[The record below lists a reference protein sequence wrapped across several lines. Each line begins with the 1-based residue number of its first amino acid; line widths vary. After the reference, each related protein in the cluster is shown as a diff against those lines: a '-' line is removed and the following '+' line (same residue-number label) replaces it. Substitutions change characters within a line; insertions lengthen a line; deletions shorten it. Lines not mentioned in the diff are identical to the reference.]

1 MPRRRPSGKSNSRSK
16 PRPVDRKDS
25 KIKRWNKASDIE
37 LDEEDQC
44 TFSYPDNDFMLLKI
58 IIILVHASRDK
69 ILLNGDGDVDDE
81 DGDENEVFALEGV
94 SDEDSE
100 EVEEAENEGG
110 AHAEDE
116 DEDLVVSKSK
126 TKTKTKLKKASSPS
140 DTGSEDESWGR
151 SKSAYYSSNAAQID
165 SEDEE
170 ANELEE
176 QEARRLQV
184 KARDAIH
191 EDDFGLG
198 EGLEPESD
206 AEVEYVASFV
216 CFSWLTLFSDI
227 HQRNDHGPRLM
238 YP

>member
-1 MPRRRPSGKSNSRSK
+1 M
-16 PRPVDRKDS
+16 DRKDG

-44 TFSYPDNDFMLLKI
+44 TLSYSENDFMLKT

-69 ILLNGDGDVDDE
+69 ILLNEDGDDEDE
-81 DGDENEVFALEGV
+81 DGDEEEVFALEGV

-100 EVEEAENEGG
+100 EAEGDEDEDGL

-116 DEDLVVSKSK
+116 DDEEDAVVTRRK
-126 TKTKTKLKKASSPS
+126 TKSKKASSP

-165 SEDEE
+165 SGDEE

-176 QEARRLQV
+176 QEARKLQL
-184 KARDAIH
+184 KARDAID
-191 EDDFGLG
+191 EGDFGLG
-198 EGLEPESD
+198 EGLEPASD
-206 AEVEYVASFV
+206 AEVECVVSFV
-216 CFSWLTLFSDI
+216 CYPWLTLFSEI
-227 HQRNDHGPRLM
+227 H
-238 YP
+238 